1 MEHVTC
7 PTKNGRDLEE
17 SIEHDNFYIILEYH
31 AQYENNTYTQNLII
45 SFCIWPLKYKFLALP
60 LATGKMKLKSIVT
73 L

>member
-31 AQYENNTYTQNLII
+31 AYYVYNTYT
-45 SFCIWPLKYKFLALP
+45 YKFNHIILYLAP
-60 LATGKMKLKSIVT
+60 QIQIPNSTTSNR
-73 L
+73 